1 MRPRIAMLFAAP
13 LVLGAAVALAQTPGA
28 PAGAAAPAPVP
39 SAAPSAKPAAA
50 APAPSAKAAAP
61 APSVKSS
68 AAPAA
73 APPGGDKIR
82 RDPEG
87 KKGIS
92 PYQEAVAKGQNAFVA
107 RDFPGA
113 ITAFQDAIKV
123 DPQAMVGFY
132 LLGEAQLEGGKPEEA
147 EAAWTTGLTK
157 KGTEDLNA
165 KLLFVMAD
173 LRERQK
179 NWQGAKD
186 AWSAYA
192 SFCTGH
198 AQSKGYPATAE
209 ERIKRIDQRI
219 KDEKDYAVVRER
231 IKKREEERTKEAE
244 ENAKKDKLNK

>member
-1 MRPRIAMLFAAP
+1 MRLRIAMLLAAP
-13 LVLGAAVALAQTPGA
+13 LALVAAVALAQTPGA
-28 PAGAAAPAPVP
+28 PAGAAAPAPATAAP
-39 SAAPSAKPAAA
+39 SAKLAPTAAPAAPSAKPAAGAPA
-50 APAPSAKAAAP
+50 APA
-61 APSVKSS
+61 
-68 AAPAA
+68 
-73 APPGGDKIR
+73 GGDKIR

-92 PYQEAVAKGQNAFVA
+92 PYQEAVAKGQNAYIA
-107 RDFPGA
+107 RDFAGA
-113 ITAFQDAIKV
+113 VTAFQDAIKL

-132 LLGEAQLEGGKPEEA
+132 LLGEAQIEAGKPEEA

-179 NWQGAKD
+179 NWPAAKE
-186 AWSAYA
+186 AWSAYS

-231 IKKREEERTKEAE
+231 IKKREEERLKEAT